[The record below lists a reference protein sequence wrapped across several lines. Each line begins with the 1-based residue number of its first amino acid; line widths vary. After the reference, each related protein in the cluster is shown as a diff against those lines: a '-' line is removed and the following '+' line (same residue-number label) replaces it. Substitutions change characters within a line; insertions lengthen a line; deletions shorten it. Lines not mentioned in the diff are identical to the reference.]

1 MTRHCWSASNSSR
14 QLATS
19 RTRASS
25 QLLGLHVAFPC
36 RVVRSWAEVARRQPK
51 AARITSGLWVCSM
64 VLPGC
69 EECWCKWCACGYLFQ
84 LKEQFLIVQTLR
96 GLSGF
101 GWDDATHM
109 VEASDDVWDNYLTV
123 SDGIVYI
130 LKSNLNSR
138 GITVGS
144 CYGGEMAN
152 KVIPPL
158 WWDARIGRRQ
168 ACNRRQCLPC

>member
-1 MTRHCWSASNSSR
+1 
-14 QLATS
+14 
-19 RTRASS
+19 
-25 QLLGLHVAFPC
+25 
-36 RVVRSWAEVARRQPK
+36 
-51 AARITSGLWVCSM
+51 
-64 VLPGC
+64 
-69 EECWCKWCACGYLFQ
+69 
-84 LKEQFLIVQTLR
+84 
-96 GLSGF
+96 
-101 GWDDATHM
+101 M

-158 WWDARIGRRQ
+158 
-168 ACNRRQCLPC
+168 